1 MTGSRAA
8 RIAKADLILGRPL
21 GDGGQGTVWEVEKR
35 LINKTWP
42 VAYKEY
48 KPEALGQLRVDALER
63 MVAFLPGRPAAVGRW
78 LATNTAWP
86 AALVTEGQAVR
97 GFLMRQ
103 IPDEFFITMPSGDR
117 KTAGFE
123 FLLNSQDYVRRIVG
137 TVSPRQMMGLL
148 LSLADTLHRLHGLS
162 VVAGDLSPKNL
173 LFALSGP
180 RPTCFLIDCDAMGLA
195 GGWAL
200 PPVQTPGWGLPSGEA
215 PGSPQGDVYKFALL
229 AVRLFLHEQHG
240 QDADA
245 LRRIDGPV
253 GELAARALS
262 TTPSGRPPLTDW
274 LDPLRQ
280 ACDTAPVTWPES
292 VRHVAGPA
300 TGSTRPGTSRSGGV
314 SPPGGFRTAA
324 GTGGTGRAGGQGAAG
339 QPTPAHVTP
348 VVQPPQTQNSGG
360 GRGCAVAVLV
370 LLVLALI
377 IWLNSSGDGSGG
389 STGSNGTSSSTSSG
403 TGTGTAGAETAA
415 VVAEQADALDELLA
429 DNTGRRSGVAEAVQ
443 WMTQCTKLSSARQV
457 FTDAAE
463 GREELVRRLDELTL
477 DALPAGT
484 ASSLRTAW
492 ESSAEADWAYAQV
505 VDDVS
510 GGCTP
515 GRVTGSGAWTDAAEA
530 SADATQAKKDFVDA
544 WNPIARRHGL
554 TTLAWTDL

>member
-1 MTGSRAA
+1 MTGPRAV
-8 RIAKADLILGRPL
+8 RIAKSDLILGRPL

-48 KPEALGQLRVDALER
+48 KPNALKELRVDALER
-63 MVAFLPGRPAAVGRW
+63 MVAFLPGRPAAVGEW
-78 LATNTAWP
+78 MALNTAWP

-103 IPDEFFITMPSGDR
+103 IPDGFFLTMPSGDR

-123 FLLNSQDYVRRIVG
+123 FLLNSRDYVRKVVG
-137 TVSPRQMMGLL
+137 EVSPRQMMGLL
-148 LSLADTLHRLHGLS
+148 LSLADMLQRLHGMG

-173 LFALSGP
+173 LFSLSGP
-180 RPTCFLIDCDAMGLA
+180 QPSCFLIDCDAMGL
-195 GGWAL
+195 GGDWAL
-200 PPVQTPGWGLPSGEA
+200 TPVQTRDWELPAGEV

-240 QDADA
+240 KDTGA

-262 TTPSGRPPLTDW
+262 ATPSDRPALTEW

-280 ACDTAPVTWPES
+280 AFVTAPATWPETA
-292 VRHVAGPA
+292 RRATGPA
-300 TGSTRPGTSRSGGV
+300 GGSTRPGATRPGGTRSPGGARTP
-314 SPPGGFRTAA
+314 SGTRTQAAPPGS
-324 GTGGTGRAGGQGAAG
+324 
-339 QPTPAHVTP
+339 TPAYVP
-348 VVQPPQTQNSGG
+348 SAAQPQQPKDS
-360 GRGCAVAVLV
+360 GRGFLVALWLALV
-370 LLVLALI
+370 TILVLAVLGF
-377 IWLNSSGDGSGG
+377 LDSSGDDSGSGSSG
-389 STGSNGTSSSTSSG
+389 QTSSAGIGSG
-403 TGTGTAGAETAA
+403 MDTYQGDGQGDQTEDPAAAQAE
-415 VVAEQADALDELLA
+415 ALDDLL
-429 DNTGRRSGVAEAVQ
+429 DGNTGRRSGVAEAVR
-443 WMTQCTKLSSARQV
+443 WMTECTGLSSARQV
-457 FTDAAE
+457 FTEAAE
-463 GREELVRRLDELTL
+463 GREELVRQLDGLSL
-477 DALPAGT
+477 DALPDGL

-515 GRVTGSGAWTDAAEA
+515 DRVTGSGAWTDAAEA
-530 SADATQAKKDFVDA
+530 SADATQAKQDFVTA
-544 WNPIARRHGL
+544 WNPLAQQYGL